1 MGDVIYVRPLLT
13 TQNCTFLSD
22 YSALCVWKHT
32 ASQTAAYD
40 LGICILARDDPVAWN
55 TFSYK
60 FVIWVPP
67 SSSKEKRQGGSSKIH
82 RFTPREILRVTFP
95 DGGMIQLTKIWKKL
109 QFEETIYF

>member
-1 MGDVIYVRPLLT
+1 MTSLI
-13 TQNCTFLSD
+13 CTFFHISE
-22 YSALCVWKHT
+22 LCVAAAAHT
-32 ASQTAAYD
+32 AAAYD

-82 RFTPREILRVTFP
+82 RFTPREILGVTFP
-95 DGGMIQLTKIWKKL
+95 DGMAQGCEIWKKVQL
-109 QFEETIYF
+109 IRKSAVLKVKNLLP

>member
-1 MGDVIYVRPLLT
+1 MDGPVRLLKIALFCQIT
-13 TQNCTFLSD
+13 VLSV
-22 YSALCVWKHT
+22 SGSILPNT
-32 ASQTAAYD
+32 AAAYD

-95 DGGMIQLTKIWKKL
+95 DGGMIQLTKSWKKL
-109 QFEETIYF
+109 QFEKTFEKKNIV